1 MKHEYGDAPIEPEQ
15 KEKMVAIA
23 KHLDAVFNGS
33 LTRGDR
39 TTGFILLVF
48 PFGEREGR
56 CNYISNGANRE
67 DVVKLLEEQA
77 ARFKENL

>member
-1 MKHEYGDAPIEPEQ
+1 
-15 KEKMVAIA
+15 MVAVA
-23 KHLDAVFNGS
+23 RHLDTVFNDS
-33 LTRGDR
+33 LTKGDR

-77 ARFKENL
+77 TRLKESA